1 MPAVTVVRACVAP
14 GDGRGPRDGAVAGDG
29 RVVLDAEQ
37 RVGGVEVVVVHRG
50 GRGGAAGHRALTCS
64 YKEIELSN

>member
-1 MPAVTVVRACVAP
+1 MLP

-50 GRGGAAGHRALTCS
+50 GRGGAFGHRALTCS
-64 YKEIELSN
+64 YKEN

>member
-1 MPAVTVVRACVAP
+1 MLP

-50 GRGGAAGHRALTCS
+50 GRGGAIGHRALTCS
-64 YKEIELSN
+64 YKEN